1 MIWSNYYDKPVDLG
15 TVAAYDISPV
25 MMDLYGLEKPLM
37 FEFLS
42 QEMDLFRA
50 RSRGITVNPDGSFS
64 EQMTPEQE
72 QWFDDHWL
80 LQYDMMFGKQYAEK
94 SVLSE

>member
-1 MIWSNYYDKPVDLG
+1 
-15 TVAAYDISPV
+15 
-25 MMDLYGLEKPLM
+25 
-37 FEFLS
+37 
-42 QEMDLFRA
+42 
-50 RSRGITVNPDGSFS
+50 
-64 EQMTPEQE
+64 MTPEQE